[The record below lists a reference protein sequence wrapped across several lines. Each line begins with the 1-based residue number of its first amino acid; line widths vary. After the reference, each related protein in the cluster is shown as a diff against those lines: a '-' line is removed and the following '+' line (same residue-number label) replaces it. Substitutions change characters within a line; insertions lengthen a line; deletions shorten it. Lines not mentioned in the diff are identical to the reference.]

1 MIFDTDVL
9 IWIQRGSE
17 KAARV
22 VDRSIDRYISIV
34 TYMELLQAAT
44 NKKQHE
50 YISDFLKEF
59 GFQTLPLTE
68 SIGHRAAVY
77 VEEYSLSHGI
87 RAIDAIIAATAT
99 ENHLPLC
106 SGNAKHFK
114 AIEGL
119 KFKLF
124 RP

>member
-1 MIFDTDVL
+1 ML
-9 IWIQRGSE
+9 
-17 KAARV
+17 
-22 VDRSIDRYISIV
+22 
-34 TYMELLQAAT
+34 
-44 NKKQHE
+44 
-50 YISDFLKEF
+50 SD
-59 GFQTLPLTE
+59 
-68 SIGHRAAVY
+68 
-77 VEEYSLSHGI
+77 SHGI

-124 RP
+124 KLFRPWLLYEILASQREQQQGIFEDAQPSLLNARSPQDVVGG

>member
-1 MIFDTDVL
+1 VIFDTDVL

-17 KAARV
+17 KAARA

-34 TYMELLQAAT
+34 TYMELLQAAA

-99 ENHLPLC
+99 ESHLPLC

>member
-9 IWIQRGSE
+9 IWIQRGNQ
-17 KAARV
+17 KAARL

-34 TYMELLQAAT
+34 TYMELLQSAT
-44 NKKQHE
+44 NRKQHE
-50 YISDFLKEF
+50 CISGFLKEF
-59 GFQTLPLTE
+59 GFQVLPLTE

-87 RAIDAIIAATAT
+87 GAVDAIIAATAT
-99 ENHLPLC
+99 ENHLLFC
-106 SGNAKHFK
+106 SGNAKQFR

-119 KFKLF
+119 KFKVF

>member
-9 IWIQRGSE
+9 IWIQRGNQ
-17 KAARV
+17 KAARA
-22 VDRSIDRYISIV
+22 VDHAVDRYISIV
-34 TYMELLQAAT
+34 TYMELVQAAS
-44 NKKQHE
+44 NKKQLGCV
-50 YISDFLKEF
+50 SDFLKEF

-87 RAIDAIIAATAT
+87 RAVDAIIAATAT

-114 AIEGL
+114 VIEGL
-119 KFKLF
+119 QFKIF